1 MIEACDS
8 DADIETL
15 RKMIKMQ
22 AGEDIKLTRKQ
33 MCEAY
38 DNIHASKLPLPPLVM
53 TSDRT
58 YLLDRASPL
67 KHMDYELL
75 FDSSTKRVDLKRIAR
90 KVGLTSQIE
99 QMTKKQLVDAI
110 GKRLMYLKIHEPVK
124 IVTKRLVVK
133 KEERNV
139 NNTAV
144 NNTAVNSNA
153 NRYNNTAV
161 NTNANAN
168 RYNNTAVNT
177 NVNRYNNTAVNTNA
191 NANRYNNTAVNK
203 NSGTVNVSGNK
214 PGVKLQ
220 TNIFGGPPTVV
231 FPKRL
236 SFKPSIVASKTNSGT
251 QASSNQV
258 FIPTKNKKNPAF
270 LTVSTSTSTGT
281 NAGPPPQQPS
291 LGGVFKKKP
300 GFLNTSQQA
309 NLGGV
314 FKKKP
319 GFLNKKEETTQNAP
333 AVAGPNAPKKPG
345 MFNWLS
351 KKKNANAGVAAGA
364 AAGAAAAAGVA
375 SKKCGMM
382 NRMMG
387 RCKTNAA
394 TTNAG
399 TNAPIMATTNAG
411 TNAPI
416 MANVGIG
423 GNTMSVGDG
432 MDGGP
437 GTIPPWRGGDGRLGG
452 GTGNNNQAATA
463 NTEVGTNNQPSIFN
477 TLTGANKPKN
487 TNNDV
492 NYVANKIMNEVNK
505 DVRHQLRNKGD
516 DAILKSVSDD
526 ILDQLLKKDIKN
538 SVNQRVNTVN
548 RVNVANRVNTVNRVN
563 TANQVN
569 TTKVR
574 TDVANDIMN
583 QLLKKDITPTINK
596 RVSHPKVNIAD
607 DIMNEV
613 MKDVKSEIKNVSN
626 NKNDIN
632 FVENKI
638 LNRITKDLKTTI
650 NVRVRKTAGMG
661 GAQPKNVSN
670 NKKDIDFV
678 ANKILSQL
686 TDELKTNI
694 KTTAPRTIRKGGR
707 AAEPNQNNVF
717 ENASNN
723 AFKINNNVKM
733 VNNPLF
739 NNNNGE
745 ISASSLTKNNIRKSV
760 NNIPEEVEKQENV
773 VRNMVTNLNSERS
786 RIKNKV
792 TKELNLRPD
801 NAGVFTERRGL
812 DKGRI
817 GQWAKELREA
827 DTIEKLKNIE
837 SKLNQKTEL
846 RKNIEN
852 KYTKMGLTK
861 VEKMDHRR
869 KVVQFANNA
878 NARRALIEIQ
888 VKNKVSNNNNNT
900 NSVISNYNSNANE
913 SNKKMKYASRENFI
927 NAKKVELRNLAKRT
941 STNFTRN
948 INRLETR
955 TNVAKLR
962 GRIEG
967 AILKNEPKNS
977 RKRSERRVDNRA
989 LLKKLKK
996 DVKKKNPGLSPA
1008 KVNAEARRL
1017 FRSLSKK

>member
-110 GKRLMYLKIHEPVK
+110 GKRLRYLKIREPVK

-144 NNTAVNSNA
+144 NNTAVNNTAVNSNANRYNNTAVNSNA

-394 TTNAG
+394 T
-399 TNAPIMATTNAG
+399 
-411 TNAPI
+411 
-416 MANVGIG
+416 
-423 GNTMSVGDG
+423 
-432 MDGGP
+432 
-437 GTIPPWRGGDGRLGG
+437 
-452 GTGNNNQAATA
+452 A
-463 NTEVGTNNQPSIFN
+463 NTGVGTNNQASIFNALTGGGNKKNNANVKQPSIFN

-538 SVNQRVNTVN
+538 SVNQRVNTANRVNTVN

-563 TANQVN
+563 TANRVN

-650 NVRVRKTAGMG
+650 NVRVRKTAGKG

-686 TDELKTNI
+686 TNELKTNI

-941 STNFTRN
+941 NTNFTRN